1 MKKDKKMNKIKQL
14 FSSAVILAALVLAPL
29 ALVGGITH
37 AQVNYNPGGA
47 ACGGAEGTNV
57 GTAGTCNAQKGDTLP
72 QLVANIINIFSW
84 IIGAVS
90 VIMIIYGGF
99 RYITSGGNDTGVKD
113 AKNTILYAI
122 IGLVIVAL
130 AQIIVNFVLNQSS
143 TLVN

>member
-1 MKKDKKMNKIKQL
+1 MNKLKY
-14 FSSAVILAALVLAPL
+14 ILSTVVVAAFFVAPL
-29 ALVGGITH
+29 ALANGITS
-37 AQVNYNPGGA
+37 AQSIYNPGGA
-47 ACGGAEGTNV
+47 ACSGAEGGDV
-57 GTAGTCNAQKGDTLP
+57 GTTRDCSAEGGDTLP

-113 AKNTILYAI
+113 AKNTVLYAI